1 VPDPQDRATFERSK
15 LDWEELGKPGHAEIL
30 DLYRRLIALRRGRS
44 DLSNPWLDKVE
55 VWHGDRHVV
64 MRRGHCAVAA
74 NLAAAPQ
81 SVSLRAVPSK
91 VLLATEPGVTVQRD
105 RVDLPPESAV
115 VVAFR

>member
-1 VPDPQDRATFERSK
+1 
-15 LDWEELGKPGHAEIL
+15 
-30 DLYRRLIALRRGRS
+30 
-44 DLSNPWLDKVE
+44 
-55 VWHGDRHVV
+55 